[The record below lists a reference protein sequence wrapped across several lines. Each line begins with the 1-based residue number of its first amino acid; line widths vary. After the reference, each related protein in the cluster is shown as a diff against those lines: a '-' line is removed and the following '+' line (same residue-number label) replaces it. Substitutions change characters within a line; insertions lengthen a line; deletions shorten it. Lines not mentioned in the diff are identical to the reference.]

1 MWLILAKGLP
11 VALLQRVMEATP
23 PPPLIPTINALTL
36 QDFKHDCRTIGMFS
50 NTAIPSEKLSKR
62 CPTHLPPSRCKTC
75 VQIYLFSAGDGNF
88 QTSFSMRRRVDD
100 GSRAKETLE
109 MQKYK
114 LTHVCLS
121 SPIWPD
127 QLFTPTFVIDRF
139 PVGAFFDQ
147 FSKYI
152 ANFLHQKY

>member
-1 MWLILAKGLP
+1 MRSNLP
-11 VALLQRVMEATP
+11 
-23 PPPLIPTINALTL
+23 
-36 QDFKHDCRTIGMFS
+36 
-50 NTAIPSEKLSKR
+50 
-62 CPTHLPPSRCKTC
+62 
-75 VQIYLFSAGDGNF
+75 FSAGDGNF

-147 FSKYI
+147 ILKTYCKLFTSEILITDDGQSLAQLLHRMFLSENYFLILNGHKNRSILHRKRLHHSKNYSLSI
-152 ANFLHQKY
+152 PNRNDQSIF